1 MKGDIKLGASLFS
14 FGYED
19 AKIKSAVEDSGR
31 YPKDCEIQMS
41 SWKHDIA
48 LIHQF
53 GYEGIELA
61 LAPMLD
67 SYPLL
72 GKIWLENMKQWLK
85 DGHFGTLV
93 YGCYPEMMAM
103 NKSYARQIALHEAKT
118 PAPGETPP
126 LGETP
131 APGET
136 LPLGETPASGEAPPL
151 VAPCAASGSAAIYYG
166 LCRDMDIAKKLGCGL
181 VRVQG
186 RIPRELWE
194 PLADEA
200 GRRGLW
206 IGMDF
211 IYTDHLSEPFWQ
223 DYIDF
228 LEKGNGNTMGIV
240 PEGNIFLTEPTESFY
255 IEWLEKGISDAAY
268 IMALDC
274 FAGRGKMR
282 AGELEQL
289 PEAVRFCFE
298 DMCRCFA
305 GKNAQE
311 LRVLTKLARCVEY
324 HFSALHRNCRAAE
337 ELASCL
343 EELDFKGCL
352 IASYE
357 GYFGK
362 REEQKDCREPLM
374 LWAKEMEK
382 FLNRKRNSV

>member
-19 AKIKSAVEDSGR
+19 VKIKSAMEDSGQ
-31 YPKDCEIQMS
+31 YPKDCEKQIS
-41 SWKHDIA
+41 SWEHDIA
-48 LIHQF
+48 LIHQL

-67 SYPLL
+67 SYPIP

-93 YGCYPEMMAM
+93 YGCYPEMMTID
-103 NKSYARQIALHEAKT
+103 KSCVRQITLYQT
-118 PAPGETPP
+118 
-126 LGETP
+126 ETP
-131 APGET
+131 A
-136 LPLGETPASGEAPPL
+136 LGEMTPMD
-151 VAPCAASGSAAIYYG
+151 AASGSAGIYSG
-166 LCRDMDIAKKLGCGL
+166 LCRNMDIAKKLGCGL
-181 VRVQG
+181 LRVQG
-186 RIPRELWE
+186 RIPRELWN

-206 IGMDF
+206 LGIDF
-211 IYTDHLSEPFWQ
+211 ICTDHLSEPFWE

-255 IEWLEKGISDAAY
+255 IECLEKGISDAAY

-289 PEAVRFCFE
+289 PEAVRRCFE

-305 GKNAQE
+305 GKNVQD
-311 LRVLTKLARCVEY
+311 LGILTKFARCVEH
-324 HFSALHRNCRAAE
+324 HFSALHRNSKAAE
-337 ELASCL
+337 ELASRL
-343 EELDFKGCL
+343 EALDFKGCI

-357 GYFGK
+357 GYFRK
-362 REEQKDCREPLM
+362 WEEQKDCRKPLM
-374 LWAKEMEK
+374 LWVKEMEK